1 VRTDQDRPDADIAK
15 SRIWFRKISDDPD
28 FVPDARGEAVIVR

>member
-1 VRTDQDRPDADIAK
+1 VRSDQDSPGADTAK
-15 SRIWFRKISDDPD
+15 SRIWFREISDDPD